1 VKGYSLRYATLT
13 SKLDQL
19 WFPAALWVLFAFI
32 AIFQRNPKQVAMIA
46 CSYLGFVVPLTAG
59 MMGAYAI
66 LDDPALELRF
76 AAPIPAW
83 RTLLERLGFI
93 FLIQAAYAVAYQILT
108 AALGSSLSNMGTW
121 PAVQLAWLIPTIS
134 LLAVGSVIAL
144 AGRKPVA
151 GALMAGLVWLVE
163 VIARGAMAGSDWAK
177 YVLIFMGALMPDHPA
192 LVLNQVALASL
203 SMAFLVASWALLRKQ
218 ERYL

>member
-1 VKGYSLRYATLT
+1 MKGYSLRYATLT

-19 WFPAALWVLFAFI
+19 WFPPALWVLFAFI
-32 AIFQRNPKQVAMIA
+32 AIFQRDPKQVAMIA

-66 LDDPALELRF
+66 LEDPALELRF

-93 FLIQAAYAVAYQILT
+93 FLVQAAYALAFQILT
-108 AALGSSLSNMGTW
+108 VAVGSSLRIMGTW
-121 PAVQLAWLIPTIS
+121 PAVQLAWLMPTLS
-134 LLAVGSVIAL
+134 LLAIGSVIAL

-151 GALMAGLVWLVE
+151 GALFAGLVWLIEIV
-163 VIARGAMAGSDWAK
+163 ARGWMAGSDWAK
-177 YVLIFMGALMPDHPA
+177 YALIFMGALMPSHPD
-192 LVLNQVALASL
+192 LRFNQLALAALSL
-203 SMAFLVASWALLRKQ
+203 AFLVGSWALLRKQ